1 MVPTRVVKQ
10 DHTYV
15 NMNRQYCIPV
25 LLVCSGRRLAGSQTP
40 NTVPV
45 NDLRALLSLA
55 REQYLQIHQPGP
67 PSAAPCLPEEQQNQ
81 VNPSTTATKASG
93 NLFFFFFC
101 CHTCVQAGLDNSAC
115 MERPRP
121 VFVYECKHII
131 TSLPGHFN
139 CLNALKVFF
148 KHG

>member
-81 VNPSTTATKASG
+81 VNPPTTATKASG
-93 NLFFFFFC
+93 NLFFFS
-101 CHTCVQAGLDNSAC
+101 SAVTHAC
-115 MERPRP
+115 RQGW
-121 VFVYECKHII
+121 II
-131 TSLPGHFN
+131 ARVWKDRAQYLYMNVNTLLHLF
-139 CLNALKVFF
+139 LATLTV
-148 KHG
+148 